1 MIDFKRIKLD
11 DSYSILEEY
20 RSSEP
25 KSLKTVKEV
34 SVSDEISPDI
44 TKKKSKFDKKV
55 ELQLNPEIISDS

>member
-20 RSSEP
+20 RTSEP

-34 SVSDEISPDI
+34 SVSD
-44 TKKKSKFDKKV
+44 
-55 ELQLNPEIISDS
+55 